1 MAQMTRGG
9 TGKVADYHRTKGDM
23 ETRLLERDEKVRSG
37 PTNAFGFAVPRDL
50 SAVVDRPSGDV
61 KKTDAVSFTST
72 VDAPSAAGPRGDMM
86 PVGVGA
92 LDAAPAPARAPRQ
105 PMASGGALKKGTYNS
120 DDVRALQTSL
130 KDIAALLDDKSLD
143 PGNVDSDFGGNT
155 ERAVK
160 AFQKRYGLIE
170 TGVVDA
176 GTLREI
182 QTIQSNLSRDGA
194 PKPADGEKP
203 PYGLPTPS
211 AEDRRLGAM
220 ADAELSRRAQPAPI
234 KVGSPQFTALL
245 GAQLSFDQ
253 IDGLLASGLIDEDI
267 ATALKTKSTSDSRR
281 EQGVLRGALGYPES

>member
-1 MAQMTRGG
+1 
-9 TGKVADYHRTKGDM
+9 
-23 ETRLLERDEKVRSG
+23 
-37 PTNAFGFAVPRDL
+37 
-50 SAVVDRPSGDV
+50 
-61 KKTDAVSFTST
+61 
-72 VDAPSAAGPRGDMM
+72 M

-105 PMASGGALKKGTYNS
+105 PAAGGSLKKGVYNS

-130 KDIAALLDDKSLD
+130 KEVAAFLGDKSLD
-143 PGNVDSDFGGNT
+143 PGNVDADFGGNT

-160 AFQKRYGLIE
+160 AFQKRFDLTE

-176 GTLREI
+176 ETMRKI

-194 PKPADGEKP
+194 PKPADGEEP

-211 AEDRRLGAM
+211 AEDRHLGAM
-220 ADAELSRRAQPAPI
+220 ADAELSRRAQPASI

-245 GAQLSFDQ
+245 GAQLSFGQ

-267 ATALKTKSTSDSRR
+267 ATALKAKVTSDSRR
-281 EQGVLRGALGYPES
+281 AQGMLRRELGYPES

>member
-9 TGKVADYHRTKGDM
+9 TGPVADYHRTKGNM
-23 ETRLLERDEKVRSG
+23 ETRLLKQDEKARRGS
-37 PTNAFGFAVPRDL
+37 TNAFGVAVPRGP
-50 SAVVDRPSGDV
+50 SVDV
-61 KKTDAVSFTST
+61 EKTDAAAFTSK
-72 VDAPSAAGPRGDMM
+72 VDAPPVAGPRRNMM

-105 PMASGGALKKGTYNS
+105 PAAGGSLKKGVYNS

-130 KDIAALLDDKSLD
+130 KDVAAFLGDKSLD
-143 PGNVDSDFGGNT
+143 PGSVDADFGGNT

-160 AFQKRYGLIE
+160 AFQKRFGLTE

-176 GTLREI
+176 GTMREI
-182 QTIQSNLSRDGA
+182 QTIQANLARGGASGADTAYRLGETDIMGESAVNRGTA
-194 PKPADGEKP
+194 PKPS
-203 PYGLPTPS
+203 TT
-211 AEDRRLGAM
+211 
-220 ADAELSRRAQPAPI
+220 APQSI

-267 ATALKTKSTSDSRR
+267 ATALKAKLS
-281 EQGVLRGALGYPES
+281 GYPES